1 MAFWDGWGE
10 EGGTWGNL
18 DTTLIVVDDRIG
30 IGVATKEMHEGLF
43 SQLQIYSGNTLMGLL
58 IS

>member
-10 EGGTWGNL
+10 EGGTWGDL

-30 IGVATKEMHEGLF
+30 IGIATKHGLC
-43 SQLQIYSGNTLMGLL
+43 YRAEDRPHDNG
-58 IS
+58 

>member
-30 IGVATKEMHEGLF
+30 IGVATKEMLDGSF
-43 SQLQIYSGNTLMGLL
+43 SQVPVY
-58 IS
+58 

>member
-10 EGGTWGNL
+10 EGGTWGKL

-30 IGVATKEMHEGLF
+30 IGVATNVWHVDD
-43 SQLQIYSGNTLMGLL
+43 LL
-58 IS
+58 ARLADAHVVLRPTDGI